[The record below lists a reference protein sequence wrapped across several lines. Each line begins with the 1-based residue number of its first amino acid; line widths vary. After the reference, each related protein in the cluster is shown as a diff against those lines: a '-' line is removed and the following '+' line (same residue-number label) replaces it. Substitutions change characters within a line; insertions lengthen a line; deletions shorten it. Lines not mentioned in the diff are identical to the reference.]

1 MQPMK
6 ETFRWYGPGDPVP
19 LAHSRQAGAT
29 GILTAL
35 HAVYDGSPWPVQDL
49 AELKAVIEGG
59 GLEWSVVESIPVHSA
74 IKTGGPE
81 RDRYIGY
88 YEPYATSHEALDK
101 DVAVQEETRNVAR
114 AVAKAVVELR
124 AGRLQAVQPVLS
136 RPRPK

>member
-19 LAHSRQAGAT
+19 LAHIRQAGAT
-29 GILTAL
+29 GIVTAL

-81 RDRYIGY
+81 LALEVEQNGY
-88 YEPYATSHEALDK
+88 GDLLAEA
-101 DVAVQEETRNVAR
+101 N
-114 AVAKAVVELR
+114 
-124 AGRLQAVQPVLS
+124 
-136 RPRPK
+136 